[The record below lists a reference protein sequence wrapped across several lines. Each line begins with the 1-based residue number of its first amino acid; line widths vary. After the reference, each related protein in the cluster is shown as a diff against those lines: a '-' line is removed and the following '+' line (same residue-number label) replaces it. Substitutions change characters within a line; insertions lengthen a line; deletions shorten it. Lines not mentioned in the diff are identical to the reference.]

1 MKGRDELSTDPSAT
15 SPLPVKHSFGRLN
28 ADNINRRRTIMAADD
43 LGFDPNALRDKYRA
57 ERDKRL
63 RADASEQYVEI
74 AGQFA
79 HYLEDP
85 YVQPIERTAL
95 SEDVEVVVVGGGFGG
110 LLAGARLREAGVE
123 DIRLIEKGGDFGGTW
138 YWNRYP
144 GAACDIE
151 SYIYLPLLEEVGY
164 MPVEKYSR
172 APEIL
177 RHSRA
182 IGEKFDLYKGALFQ
196 TEVTEMRWDEGLSR
210 WIVKTNRGDA
220 LNARFVVMANG
231 PLHRPK
237 LPGIPGVEGFKGHSF
252 HTSRWD
258 YGYTGGDSNGGL
270 TGLKDKRVAIIGT
283 GATAVQCIPHLG
295 EWAKE
300 LFVFQRTPSSIDVR
314 ANRPTDPDWAASLE
328 PGWQQERM
336 DNFNVLVSGGFA
348 DKDLVNDGWTD
359 IIGNILL
366 LARKKAE
373 AGEQVENPA
382 ELMQLADFKK
392 MEQVRARVDSVVQD
406 ASAAEALK
414 PWYNQFCK
422 RPCFHDEYLPT
433 FNRENV
439 HLIDTAGKGVER
451 ITENAIVVDGK
462 AYEVDC
468 LIYATGFEV
477 GTDYTRRSG
486 YELYGRGGQTL
497 TDKWKAG
504 AETLHGVLSRGF
516 PNCFIVSNVQSGF
529 SANFPHMINE
539 QSKHIAYLV
548 TSAQERQARTVE
560 PSKEA
565 EQAWVDTIVKLAI
578 MREAFL
584 KECTPGYY
592 NNEGQPEAMTVKNG
606 SYGAGPVAFTKVLED
621 WRAEGSL
628 KGLELTP

>member
-1 MKGRDELSTDPSAT
+1 
-15 SPLPVKHSFGRLN
+15 
-28 ADNINRRRTIMAADD
+28 MAADD
-43 LGFDPNALRDKYRA
+43 LGFDPIALRDKYRA
-57 ERDKRL
+57 ERDRRI
-63 RADASEQYVEI
+63 RADGSEQYVEI

-85 YVQPIERTAL
+85 YVQPIEREAL

-196 TEVTEMRWDEGLSR
+196 TEVTEMRWDETLSR

-220 LNARFVVMANG
+220 LKARFVVMANG

-237 LPGIPGVEGFKGHSF
+237 LPGIPGVESFKGHSF

-270 TGLKDKRVAIIGT
+270 TGLKNKRVAIIGT
-283 GATAVQCIPHLG
+283 GATAVQCVPHLG

-314 ANRPTDPDWAASLE
+314 ANRPTDPEWAASLQ
-328 PGWQQERM
+328 PGWQQHRM
-336 DNFNVLVSGGFA
+336 DNFNILVSGGFA
-348 DKDLVNDGWTD
+348 DEDLVNDGWTD

-373 AGEQVENPA
+373 AGEQVGNPA

-406 ASAAEALK
+406 PAKADALK

-422 RPCFHDEYLPT
+422 RPCFHDEYLTT
-433 FNRENV
+433 FNRPNV

-497 TDKWKAG
+497 TQKWAEG

-548 TSAQERQARTVE
+548 KSAQERQARTME
-560 PSKEA
+560 PSEEA

-592 NNEGQPEAMTVKNG
+592 NNEGKPEAMTAKNG

-628 KGLELTP
+628 KGLELVP